1 MKPLFVGMGEALWDV
16 LPEGRQIGGAPANFA
31 FHAGQLGFPSVAV
44 SAVGNDALGD
54 EIMEIFTD
62 KGLQYLLERVG
73 YPTGTVQVTL
83 DADGIPNYEI
93 REGVAWDNIP
103 LTDSL
108 HSLAER
114 TGVFCFG
121 TLAQRNAVSRASIRH
136 FLGHMPD
143 SGLKV
148 FDINLRQ
155 HFYDREVIV
164 SSLEACNVLKIND
177 DEYERL
183 RPMLALE
190 GMSLEADCWELLR
203 RFCLRGLVLTC
214 GAAGSHI
221 FTQSEHSY
229 LETPRVRVADTVG
242 AGDSFTAAYCAA
254 VLAGKSTR
262 EAHRLAVDLAA
273 YVCTQ
278 HGAMPEVP
286 EELKNRLN

>member
-1 MKPLFVGMGEALWDV
+1 MGEALWDV
-16 LPEGRQIGGAPANFA
+16 LPEGKQIGGAPANFA

-54 EIMEIFTD
+54 EIVDIFTG
-62 KGLQYLLERVG
+62 KGLQHLLERVD

-83 DADGIPNYEI
+83 DANGVPNYEI

-108 HSLAER
+108 HELARR

-136 FLGHMPD
+136 FLGYMPD
-143 SGLKV
+143 GGLKV

-155 HFYDREVIV
+155 YFYDEEVIV
-164 SSLEACNVLKIND
+164 SSLKECNILKIND
-177 DEYERL
+177 DEYEQL
-183 RPMLALE
+183 RPMLRLDAA
-190 GMSLEADCWELLR
+190 SLEVNCRDLLR
-203 RFCLRGLVLTC
+203 RFGLHGLVLTC

-221 FTQSEHSY
+221 FTESEHSY
-229 LETPRVRVADTVG
+229 METPRVPIADTVG

-254 VLAGKSTR
+254 VLAGKGTR

-278 HGAMPEVP
+278 HGAMPEIP
-286 EELKNRLN
+286 AELKNRLD

>member
-1 MKPLFVGMGEALWDV
+1 MGEALWDV
-16 LPEGRQIGGAPANFA
+16 LPEGKQIGGAPANFA

-54 EIMEIFTD
+54 EIVDIFTG
-62 KGLQYLLERVG
+62 KGLQHLLERVD

-83 DADGIPNYEI
+83 DANGVPNYEI

-108 HSLAER
+108 HELARR

-121 TLAQRNAVSRASIRH
+121 TLAQRNAVSRVSIRH
-136 FLGHMPD
+136 FLGYMPD
-143 SGLKV
+143 GGLKV

-155 HFYDREVIV
+155 HFYDEEVIV
-164 SSLEACNVLKIND
+164 SSLKECNILKIND
-177 DEYERL
+177 DEYEQL
-183 RPMLALE
+183 RPMLRLDAA
-190 GMSLEADCWELLR
+190 SLEANCRDLLR
-203 RFCLRGLVLTC
+203 RFGLHGLVLTC

-221 FTQSEHSY
+221 FTESEHSY
-229 LETPRVRVADTVG
+229 METPRVPIADTVG

-254 VLAGKSTR
+254 VLAGKGTR

-278 HGAMPEVP
+278 HGAMPEIP
-286 EELKNRLN
+286 AELKNRLD

>member
-1 MKPLFVGMGEALWDV
+1 MGEALWDV
-16 LPEGRQIGGAPANFA
+16 LPEGKQIGGAPANFA

-54 EIMEIFTD
+54 EIVDIFTG
-62 KGLQYLLERVG
+62 KGLQHLLERVD

-83 DADGIPNYEI
+83 DANGVPNYEI

-108 HSLAER
+108 HELARR

-136 FLGHMPD
+136 FLGYMPD
-143 SGLKV
+143 GGLKV

-155 HFYDREVIV
+155 YFYDEEVIV
-164 SSLEACNVLKIND
+164 SSLKECNILKIND
-177 DEYERL
+177 DEYEQL
-183 RPMLALE
+183 RPMLRLDSA
-190 GMSLEADCWELLR
+190 SLEANCRDLLR
-203 RFCLRGLVLTC
+203 RFGLHGLVLTC

-221 FTQSEHSY
+221 FTESEHSY
-229 LETPRVRVADTVG
+229 METPRVSIADTVG

-254 VLAGKSTR
+254 VLAGKGTR

-278 HGAMPEVP
+278 HGAMPEIP
-286 EELKNRLN
+286 AELKNRLD

>member
-1 MKPLFVGMGEALWDV
+1 MGEALWDV
-16 LPEGRQIGGAPANFA
+16 LPEGKQIGGAPANFA

-54 EIMEIFTD
+54 EIVDIFTG
-62 KGLQYLLERVG
+62 KGLQHLLERVD

-83 DADGIPNYEI
+83 DANGVPNYEI

-108 HSLAER
+108 HELARR

-136 FLGHMPD
+136 FLGYMPD
-143 SGLKV
+143 GGLKV

-155 HFYDREVIV
+155 YFYDEEVIV
-164 SSLEACNVLKIND
+164 SSLKECNILKIND
-177 DEYERL
+177 DEYEQL
-183 RPMLALE
+183 RPMLRLDSA
-190 GMSLEADCWELLR
+190 SLEANCRDLLR
-203 RFCLRGLVLTC
+203 RFGLHGLVLTC

-221 FTQSEHSY
+221 FTESEHSY
-229 LETPRVRVADTVG
+229 METPRVPIADTVG

-254 VLAGKSTR
+254 VLAGKGTR

-278 HGAMPEVP
+278 HGAMPEIP
-286 EELKNRLN
+286 AELKNRLD